1 MSKTPLVGRVEITV
15 VDREGRVVKS
25 SRPNAVIVDASRVLL
40 AQLVPSSLTADNS
53 VIPRSGRPD
62 VLIPTTGPNSSNSIA
77 YLIVG
82 YTTGD
87 TVPND
92 AAATNLDT
100 DMVSSNTYIAKL
112 QTLEVSS
119 NSLTFGTAI
128 NVTSETSN
136 RKYFEAALYTAGPD
150 NISIPESPDTTNML
164 MFAHQVHS
172 LVSAPEGSTINY
184 SWTIAIPE

>member
-15 VDREGRVVKS
+15 VDKTGRVIKS
-25 SRPNAVIVDASRVLL
+25 SRPNTVIVDASRVLL
-40 AQLVPSSLTADNS
+40 AQLIPSSLTSNNS

-62 VLIPTTGPNSSNSIA
+62 VEIPSTGPDSGNSIA

-87 TVPND
+87 SVPD
-92 AAATNLDT
+92 GAAATNLDT
-100 DMVSSNTYIAKL
+100 EMVSDNTYIAKL

-119 NSLTFGTAI
+119 NSLTFGVAI

-150 NISIPESPDTTNML
+150 NTNIPDSPNMENML